1 MIRKENYLNNRE
13 LLKQIHIN
21 KMNFCYIEDRKY
33 YYYDL
38 IVADLN
44 EVTPEKI
51 TEAKINK
58 AKRLA
63 YVEYEKAIAEWT
75 KNNKKG
81 LRPKLNQFAVDPETI
96 TTEELVYRVMTFEHI
111 PLSDRKKNPK
121 KTADRHIRCNFPP
134 FKHFVKENNEWR
146 EVVRSHWEGDI
157 ETGNFSLI
165 SGQLNNRIGNM
176 IMMLVD
182 RYATRSNW
190 RGYSYND
197 EMKGEALVHLIKT
210 CLYFD
215 ESKSDNPFAYLTTL
229 ITNSFT
235 SVLNNEKKNQSIR
248 DDMLQDNGYMPSYN
262 RQLEDENNQQVARNE
277 AYAAKIE
284 QELKDLGFNT

>member
-1 MIRKENYLNNRE
+1 MIKRENYLNNRE

-21 KMNFCYIEDRKY
+21 KMNFCYVEDKKF

-38 IVADLN
+38 IVSDLA

-58 AKRLA
+58 AKRLS
-63 YVEYEKAIAEWT
+63 YWDYEAAIRTWT
-75 KNNKKG
+75 NNNKRG
-81 LRPKLNQFAVDPETI
+81 LKPKLNQFIIEPETI
-96 TTEELVYRVMTFEHI
+96 TTDELVYRVMCFDHI

-121 KTADRHIRCNFPP
+121 KTADEHIRCNFPP
-134 FKHFVKENNEWR
+134 FKHFIKENNEWR
-146 EVVRSHWEGDI
+146 EVVRSHWKGDL
-157 ETGNFSLI
+157 ETGEFSLT
-165 SGQLNNRIGNM
+165 SGKINDRLGGM

-229 ITNSFT
+229 MTNSFR

-248 DDMLQDNGYMPSYN
+248 DDMLQDNGYMPSYS
-262 RQLEDENNQQVARNE
+262 RQVEDASNQQELRKEEYDN
-277 AYAAKIE
+277 KIDQE
-284 QELKDLGFNT
+284 QKDFGING